1 MRPALSIIFLV
12 FCSLSRASDQIPAPP
27 QTHPILIKDA
37 TIHPLSSGNISHGQI
52 LFVDGVITAI
62 GKRIYDLPDDVEI
75 INLKGKHIYPGLI
88 AAGTTVGLVEI
99 NAVRATR
106 DFTEVGKINPN
117 VRAEVGYNPDSDLIP
132 VTRSNGIT
140 VVHTVP
146 QGGLIS
152 GMSAA
157 MMLDGWTW
165 EDATLKA
172 PIGLHL
178 NWPRM
183 TINRATWITK
193 SEEEQKEDREKQL
206 RELDEVFEKARGYLL
221 AKKASGRTGIPHHDT
236 DLRWESMI
244 PILENEIPVFIHA
257 NEIQQIEM
265 AVDWTYRQK
274 IKMVLVGGKDAWR
287 VSDLLKK
294 NSIPVILEN
303 IHSLPAR
310 RFEDYDAPFTTAVKL
325 YKAGVKFCISAS
337 SSSFEAP
344 HQRNLPYQAAT
355 ASAYGLPKIEALKSI
370 TLYAAEILGIDDQV
384 GSLDIGKDA
393 TFIVTDGDPLE
404 ITTNVEMEF
413 IQGKRIDLGNR
424 HKTLYEKY
432 QAKYRQLGI
441 IR

>member
-1 MRPALSIIFLV
+1 MILLV
-12 FCSLSRASDQIPAPP
+12 FCSLSWASDQIPAPP

-62 GKRIYDLPDDVEI
+62 GKKIHDLPDDVEI

-88 AAGTTVGLVEI
+88 AAGTTVGLIEI

-152 GMSAA
+152 GTSAA

-165 EDATLKA
+165 ENATLKA

-178 NWPRM
+178 NWPRI
-183 TINRATWITK
+183 TINRAPRITK
-193 SEEEQKEDREKQL
+193 SKEEQKEEREKQL
-206 RELDEVFEKARGYLL
+206 RELDEVFEKARGYLQ

-244 PILENEIPVFIHA
+244 PILEKEIPVFIHA

-294 NSIPVILEN
+294 NNIPVILEN

-310 RFEDYDAPFTTAVKL
+310 RFEDYDVPFTIAVKL

-337 SSSFEAP
+337 SSSFQAP

-404 ITTNVEMEF
+404 ITTNVKMEF
-413 IQGKRIDLGNR
+413 IQGKRIDLGDR
-424 HKTLYEKY
+424 HKKLYEKY
-432 QAKYRQLGI
+432 QVKYRQLGI